1 VKVKPG
7 QYAIEMRKKK
17 AGKTMIEVEAERTYY
32 VRVSQTAA
40 GYFFNEDISEI
51 SAIQASFQIRDLT
64 LLEETGGHNFD
75 VG

>member
-1 VKVKPG
+1 
-7 QYAIEMRKKK
+7 
-17 AGKTMIEVEAERTYY
+17 MIEVEAERTYY